1 LDATIRRAGDGFPEN
16 LRPLSKHVK
25 TAGAIGDFLVNT
37 HSMTAGNS
45 LFKALTDA

>member
-16 LRPLSKHVK
+16 FEALSKHVK

-37 HSMTAGNS
+37 NSMTAGNS
-45 LFKALTDA
+45 LLKAP